1 MCGLLKK
8 GARTMSQKQ
17 TVAKIKE
24 YINYGREEMNL
35 QTHWLYISSALIENK
50 YCKAAVMAFENPKLH
65 MSKIIR
71 EVK

>member
-1 MCGLLKK
+1 M
-8 GARTMSQKQ
+8 TMSQKQ
-17 TVAKIKE
+17 IVDKIKK

-35 QTHWLYISSALIENK
+35 QTHGLYVSSALKENK

>member
-1 MCGLLKK
+1 
-8 GARTMSQKQ
+8 MSQKQ
-17 TVAKIKE
+17 IVAKIKK
-24 YINYGREEMNL
+24 YINYGREEMNF
-35 QTHWLYISSALIENK
+35 QTHGLYISSALKENK